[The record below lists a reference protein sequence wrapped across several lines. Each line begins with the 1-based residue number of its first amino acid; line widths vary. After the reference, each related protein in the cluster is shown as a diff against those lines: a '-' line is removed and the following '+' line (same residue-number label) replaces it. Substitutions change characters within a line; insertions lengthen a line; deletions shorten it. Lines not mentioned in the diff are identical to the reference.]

1 MERIKKILIFLIIIV
16 LLQSTAIIVLYQRWQ
31 MNMDLINQL
40 ANRDLVTSN
49 LIYSL
54 QKQMSQK

>member
-1 MERIKKILIFLIIIV
+1 MERIKKILVVLIVIV
-16 LLQSTAIIVLYQRWQ
+16 LLEGIAIIALYQRWQ
-31 MNMDLINQL
+31 MNMDLINEL

>member
-16 LLQSTAIIVLYQRWQ
+16 LLQSVAIVTLHQKWQ
-31 MNMDLINQL
+31 MNMDSINDL
-40 ANRDLVTSN
+40 ANREVVTSN

-54 QKQMSQK
+54 QKQISQK

>member
-1 MERIKKILIFLIIIV
+1 MERIKKILIVLIVIV
-16 LLQSTAIIVLYQRWQ
+16 LLEGIAIIALYQRWQ

-49 LIYSL
+49 LIYNL
-54 QKQMSQK
+54 QKQILQK

>member
-16 LLQSTAIIVLYQRWQ
+16 LLQSIAIIVLYQRWQ

-54 QKQMSQK
+54 QKQISQK

>member
-1 MERIKKILIFLIIIV
+1 MERIKKILIFLIVIV
-16 LLQSTAIIVLYQRWQ
+16 LLQSIAIIALYQRWQ
-31 MNMDLINQL
+31 MNMDLIIGL

-54 QKQMSQK
+54 QNQISQK

>member
-16 LLQSTAIIVLYQRWQ
+16 LLQSVAIVSLYQRWQ

-54 QKQMSQK
+54 QKQILQK

>member
-1 MERIKKILIFLIIIV
+1 MDRIKKILIVLIVIV
-16 LLQSTAIIVLYQRWQ
+16 LLEGIAIIALYQRWQ

-49 LIYSL
+49 LIYNL
-54 QKQMSQK
+54 QKQILQK

>member
-1 MERIKKILIFLIIIV
+1 MDRIKKILIVLIVIV
-16 LLQSTAIIVLYQRWQ
+16 LLEGIAIIALYQRWQ

-54 QKQMSQK
+54 QKQILQK

>member
-16 LLQSTAIIVLYQRWQ
+16 LLQSVAIVSLYQRWQ

-54 QKQMSQK
+54 QKQISQK

>member
-16 LLQSTAIIVLYQRWQ
+16 LLQSIAIIVLYQRWQ
-31 MNMDLINQL
+31 MNMDLINHL

-49 LIYSL
+49 LIYNL
-54 QKQMSQK
+54 QKQILQK

>member
-49 LIYSL
+49 LIYNL
-54 QKQMSQK
+54 QKQILQK

>member
-1 MERIKKILIFLIIIV
+1 MEIIKKILIVLIVIV
-16 LLQSTAIIVLYQRWQ
+16 LLEGIAIIALYQRWQ

-49 LIYSL
+49 LIYNL
-54 QKQMSQK
+54 QKQILQK